1 MQVIGRKQ
9 FQTKAG
15 VIEGIEFDTCY
26 ELRGV
31 RYATAQRWTAPQM
44 VKNWDGV
51 YDASEYG
58 KRCFQHH
65 WTMDEFYGKEFY
77 TDSSFEVPESEDCLF
92 MTITIPKAEFL
103 KTDEKRYPI
112 AIWYH
117 GGGFVNGWG
126 TDGSYCSIGFCT
138 ISRRR
143 FGWRFKSYFDF
154 WTIGW
159 RHGC

>member
-1 MQVIGRKQ
+1 MQVIRRKQ

-58 KRCFQHH
+58 
-65 WTMDEFYGKEFY
+65 
-77 TDSSFEVPESEDCLF
+77 
-92 MTITIPKAEFL
+92 
-103 KTDEKRYPI
+103 
-112 AIWYH
+112 
-117 GGGFVNGWG
+117 
-126 TDGSYCSIGFCT
+126 
-138 ISRRR
+138 
-143 FGWRFKSYFDF
+143 
-154 WTIGW
+154 
-159 RHGC
+159 

>member
-103 KTDEKRYPI
+103 KTDEI
-112 AIWYH
+112 
-117 GGGFVNGWG
+117 
-126 TDGSYCSIGFCT
+126 SIG
-138 ISRRR
+138 I
-143 FGWRFKSYFDF
+143 
-154 WTIGW
+154 
-159 RHGC
+159 

>member
-58 KRCFQHH
+58 KRWMNFMEKNFIQIRRLRFQNR
-65 WTMDEFYGKEFY
+65 K
-77 TDSSFEVPESEDCLF
+77 
-92 MTITIPKAEFL
+92 
-103 KTDEKRYPI
+103 I
-112 AIWYH
+112 AYL
-117 GGGFVNGWG
+117 
-126 TDGSYCSIGFCT
+126 
-138 ISRRR
+138 
-143 FGWRFKSYFDF
+143 
-154 WTIGW
+154 
-159 RHGC
+159 